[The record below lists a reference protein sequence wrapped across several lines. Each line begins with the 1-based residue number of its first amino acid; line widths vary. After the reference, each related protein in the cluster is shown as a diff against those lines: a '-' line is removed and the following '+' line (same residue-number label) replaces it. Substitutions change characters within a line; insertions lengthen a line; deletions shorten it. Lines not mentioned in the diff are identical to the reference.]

1 MQCNQYPAIPW
12 REMAGMRDII
22 FHEYD
27 QLNLDIIWDVIAN
40 KLPALARL
48 FDSLLEKM

>member
-1 MQCNQYPAIPW
+1 
-12 REMAGMRDII
+12 MRDII